1 MEEKEKLVFEL
12 KKRNMHIS
20 TAESCTAGLVAA
32 TIVDVSGAS
41 EVFEEGYITYS
52 DHVKHKVL
60 GVPKD
65 VLKAYTAVSR
75 QTAQYM
81 AKGVHD
87 VTGAEL
93 TVSVTGYAGPL
104 DAEDG
109 TKAGTVY
116 IGTWYQ
122 QQLQVKEFH
131 FAGDRRSVRTQ
142 AAKEAVRFALERIMQ
157 SE

>member
-1 MEEKEKLVFEL
+1 MEPKEKLVFEL
-12 KKRNMHIS
+12 KKRRMHIS

-52 DHVKHKVL
+52 DRVKQKVL
-60 GVPKD
+60 SVPKE
-65 VLKAYTAVSR
+65 VLEAYTAVSR
-75 QTAQYM
+75 QTAECM

-87 VTGAEL
+87 ATGAEL
-93 TVSVTGYAGPL
+93 TVSVTGYAGPQ

-122 QQLQVKEFH
+122 EQVQVKKFQ
-131 FAGDRRSVRTQ
+131 FTGDRSSVRTQ
-142 AAKEAVRFALERIMQ
+142 AAKEAIQFALERITQ
-157 SE
+157 GE